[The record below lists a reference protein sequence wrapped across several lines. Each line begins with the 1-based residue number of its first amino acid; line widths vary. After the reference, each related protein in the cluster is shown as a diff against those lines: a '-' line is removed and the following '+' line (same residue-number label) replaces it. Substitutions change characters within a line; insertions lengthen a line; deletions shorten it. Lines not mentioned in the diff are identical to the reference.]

1 MNQKTRILLQKTT
14 DSPMQS
20 TFSAGCRQCHRLAI
34 FLDQVK
40 ARHPDYYARP
50 VPAFGDEAPRLLI
63 IGLAPGM
70 HGANR
75 TGRPFTGDFA
85 GILLYRTLFKFGF
98 ANQEGSASVDDNLQ
112 LMQCRITNAVKCLPP
127 ENKPESGEI
136 RQCNRYL
143 AAEIADF
150 MKGRGTALLA
160 LGAIAHQA
168 ALLALGLKPGTYRFS
183 HGAVHSFISD
193 STREGLIRGANNGRL
208 TLYDSYHCS
217 RYNTQT
223 RRLTP
228 IMFEQIFERICA
240 DLNSHQKTGD

>member
-20 TFSAGCRQCHRLAI
+20 TFSADCRQCHRLAI
-34 FLDQVK
+34 FLDEVK
-40 ARHPDYYARP
+40 VCHPDYYARP
-50 VPAFGDEAPRLLI
+50 VPAFGDETPRLLI

-98 ANQEGSASVDDNLQ
+98 ANHEGSASVDDNLQ

-168 ALLALGLKPGTYRFS
+168 ALLALGLKPGTYPFS
-183 HGAVHSFISD
+183 HGAVHSFPSLPGD
-193 STREGLIRGANNGRL
+193 SEKGLNNRSL

-228 IMFEQIFERICA
+228 AMFEQIFERICA
-240 DLNSHQKTGD
+240 DLNSHSKT